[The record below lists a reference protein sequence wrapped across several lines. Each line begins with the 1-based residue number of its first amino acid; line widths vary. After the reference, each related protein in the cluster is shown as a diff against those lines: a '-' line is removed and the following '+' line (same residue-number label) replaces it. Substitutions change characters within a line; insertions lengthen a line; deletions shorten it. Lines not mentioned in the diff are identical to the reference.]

1 MLSCISFPFS
11 GDFFLLPEYCLLT
24 AEQEDEHTKTPK
36 QTKPTP
42 TDVQELLARLA
53 EQQKLIDQQQAALD
67 TKEKELS
74 KVRTV
79 IPADNCPGFSGYHN
93 TIRVAGDSNSS
104 PSNGVSTIDN
114 SDTYGYRPVAQYQS
128 VNELNRLQTELQVA
142 QSNIS
147 ALSQELVQTRITN
160 HTFDQALSPS
170 GDGKFPLGEE
180 VSEHTLA
187 SLQTAFAQSTRP
199 NTHRADIWTPSTYE
213 EPAAEHNSDYHQ
225 SQSLSAGPY
234 TRHPGIW
241 GSSKPSIT
249 QNPALPLPSPAEL
262 QYSSSLRRV
271 SPLEPSDAYGAGNRG
286 WSGNRSFTTQA
297 GPPVAGPPVGG
308 FRRSSYNPQATPFVR
323 SSFEHGTIGGEK
335 IPSNSAYTPSPI
347 GTPLSPS
354 SNVDFTPGPNTSNT
368 IWGPQAQVSPLSPFN
383 FILTCLLMPYLDVT
397 ADPTAAN
404 VCLHH
409 GASELQAIT

>member
-1 MLSCISFPFS
+1 M
-11 GDFFLLPEYCLLT
+11 
-24 AEQEDEHTKTPK
+24 
-36 QTKPTP
+36 
-42 TDVQELLARLA
+42 
-53 EQQKLIDQQQAALD
+53 IDQQQAALD

-74 KVRTV
+74 KVRTA

-142 QSNIS
+142 QSSIS

-187 SLQTAFAQSTRP
+187 SIQTAFAQSTRP
-199 NTHRADIWTPSTYE
+199 STQRADIWTPSTYE
-213 EPAAEHNSDYHQ
+213 EPITEHNSDYHQ
-225 SQSLSAGPY
+225 SQSLSAGSY

-262 QYSSSLRRV
+262 QYSNSLRRV
-271 SPLEPSDAYGAGNRG
+271 SPLEPSDAYGTGNRG

-335 IPSNSAYTPSPI
+335 IPLNSAYTPSPI

-354 SNVDFTPGPNTSNT
+354 SNADFIPGSNTSNT
-368 IWGPQAQVSPLSPFN
+368 IWGPQAQVSFKSIQFHS
-383 FILTCLLMPYLDVT
+383 YVS
-397 ADPTAAN
+397 ADTTPRCHSRARSIKHTS
-404 VCLHH
+404 LPW
-409 GASELQAIT
+409 SL